1 MSKGG
6 VEPPAEIGTAQPR
19 VNQMRIL
26 SSNKTLQEQLLHDV
40 WVANNMPQWVL
51 EAEAEEE
58 GWDTDDEYAATDS
71 WTESFEEIPF

>member
-19 VNQMRIL
+19 VNQMRIQP
-26 SSNKTLQEQLLHDV
+26 SNIRQEQFLRDIWL
-40 WVANNMPQWVL
+40 ANNTPQWVL

-58 GWDTDDEYAATDS
+58 GWDTDDQCAATDS